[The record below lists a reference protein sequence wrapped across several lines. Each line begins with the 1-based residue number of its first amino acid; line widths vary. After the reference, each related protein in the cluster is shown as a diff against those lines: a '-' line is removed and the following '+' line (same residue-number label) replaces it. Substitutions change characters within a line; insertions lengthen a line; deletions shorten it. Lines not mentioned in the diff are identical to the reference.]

1 MHVSDLHFG
10 TERPACVA
18 AVHALVAECRPDA
31 VALSGDITQRARRDQ
46 FDAARAF
53 VETWRPLPVLVLP
66 GNHDIPL
73 FNLVARLF
81 YPYGNYRAAF
91 GAELEP
97 VLDVDSLLLIGVNT
111 TRPSRHKDGVV
122 DTEQIARV
130 AARLRQARPDQL
142 RVVVT
147 HQPAWVILPEDE
159 ENRLHN
165 ADAALSQW
173 TDAGMD
179 LILGGHIHLPYV
191 QALRECRAGSSRN
204 AWAVQAGTAISTRIR
219 RGAPNSVNLI
229 RYDAAAGPRA
239 CQVERWDYDERL
251 SRFQIAKVTPARLDE
266 HAPNHQPATRT
277 GPG

>member
-1 MHVSDLHFG
+1 VSLLVHMSDPHFG

-18 AVHALVAECRPDA
+18 AVHALIAECRPDA
-31 VALSGDITQRARRDQ
+31 VVLSGDITQRARRDQ
-46 FDAARAF
+46 FDAARVF
-53 VETWRPLPVLVLP
+53 VETWRPLPVLVVP

-81 YPYGNYRAAF
+81 YPYGSYRAAF
-91 GAELEP
+91 GEELEP
-97 VLDVDSLLLIGVNT
+97 VLDIGSLLLIGVNT
-111 TRPSRHKDGVV
+111 TRPSRHKNGVV
-122 DTEQIARV
+122 GKEQIARV
-130 AARLRQARPDQL
+130 AARLRQARPDRL

-191 QALRECRAGSSRN
+191 QALSERGAESTRK
-204 AWAVQAGTAISTRIR
+204 AWAVQAGTAVSTRIR

-229 RYDAAAGPRA
+229 RYDAAALPRA
-239 CQVERWDYDERL
+239 CQVERWDYDEQL
-251 SRFQIAKVTPARLDE
+251 ARFQIAKVTPAGLDR
-266 HAPNHQPATRT
+266 HAPRHAV
-277 GPG
+277 

>member
-1 MHVSDLHFG
+1 MHVSDPHFG

-18 AVHALVAECRPDA
+18 AVHALIAECRPDA
-31 VALSGDITQRARRDQ
+31 VVLSGDITQRARRDQ
-46 FDAARAF
+46 FDAARVF
-53 VETWRPLPVLVLP
+53 VETWRPLPVLVVP

-91 GAELEP
+91 GTELEP
-97 VLDVDSLLLIGVNT
+97 VLDVGSLLLIGVNT
-111 TRPSRHKDGVV
+111 TRPSRHKNGVV
-122 DTEQIARV
+122 GTEQIARV

-191 QALRECRAGSSRN
+191 QAISDRGAESSRN
-204 AWAVQAGTAISTRIR
+204 AWAVQAGTAVSTRIR

-229 RYDAAAGPRA
+229 RYDPAARPRA
-239 CQVERWDYDERL
+239 CQVERWDYDEQL
-251 SRFQIAKVTPARLDE
+251 ARFQIAKVAPAGLDRDAPH
-266 HAPNHQPATRT
+266 HAL
-277 GPG
+277 